1 MQPLMLV
8 KRGETNYQGGRAGD
22 YSGISVDPVNPNTF
36 WAANEYATLQTAIFN
51 WASWVANF
59 SMEPIPIVLT
69 ANQTFVAQVYLDL
82 LHRKYD
88 SPGLAFWSGLLDQNV
103 S

>member
-59 SMEPIPIVLT
+59 PWSPSPLCSLLT
-69 ANQTFVAQVYLDL
+69 KLSL
-82 LHRKYD
+82 LK
-88 SPGLAFWSGLLDQNV
+88 FI
-103 S
+103 